1 VLRAAQRVVEERGL
15 EGLEKVAKVHF
26 STTARV
32 LEALGE
38 EKTGE

>member
-1 VLRAAQRVVEERGL
+1 VLGAARRVAEKRGL
-15 EGLEKVAKVHF
+15 EGLEEVAKVHF

-32 LEALGE
+32 LEALRE